1 MFDKFK
7 FNKNYLNIGII
18 TLIIGSIL
26 LFVYQVSRHS
36 VDIFFFVKNIL
47 FTFLSII
54 SPIIYAFVLAYIL
67 YRPLRFIERL
77 VHILWIQI
85 TNQKLSH
92 KTTRLIS
99 LLTLIILIFG
109 FITFLTKLL
118 IPPLFQNLL
127 TIGEALPNFQT
138 ILTDW
143 LSKISP
149 YFESIYIS
157 ETQIQKLAVYI
168 TNFLSQFLTTIFD
181 SRSGVITNVASFF
194 IHLVATIILT
204 FYFLKDR
211 EAILKTIDNVS
222 MILLSSKLRQR
233 IKYFLKDLHEV
244 FGNFILGQLLDALIV
259 GIASTT
265 LLLIIG
271 HPFALLIGVI
281 AGITNVIPYIGPII
295 GAALA
300 LILGIFTN
308 VKLGIL
314 GCVLLII
321 YQQIDGN
328 IIQPKIL
335 GDSVGLAPVWI
346 FIAILVGGS
355 YLGAV
360 GMIISVPLVALMK
373 RYFDRLFMKHQLT
386 NEKISK

>member
-77 VHILWIQI
+77 VHILWIKI

-99 LLTLIILIFG
+99 LLTLVILIFG

-149 YFESIYIS
+149 YCESIYIS

>member
-149 YFESIYIS
+149 YFESVYIS

-360 GMIISVPLVALMK
+360 GMIISVPIVALMK
-373 RYFDRLFMKHQLT
+373 RYFERLFMKHQLT

>member
-77 VHILWIQI
+77 VHILWIKI

-99 LLTLIILIFG
+99 LLTLVILIFG

-360 GMIISVPLVALMK
+360 GMIISVPIVALMK
-373 RYFDRLFMKHQLT
+373 RYFERLFMKHQLT

>member
-143 LSKISP
+143 LAKISP

-360 GMIISVPLVALMK
+360 GMIISVPIVALMK
-373 RYFDRLFMKHQLT
+373 RYFERLFMKHQLT

>member
-77 VHILWIQI
+77 VHILWIKI

-99 LLTLIILIFG
+99 LLTLVILIFG

-149 YFESIYIS
+149 YFESIYIR

>member
-77 VHILWIQI
+77 VHILWIKI

-99 LLTLIILIFG
+99 LLTLVILIFG

-149 YFESIYIS
+149 YFESVYIS

-360 GMIISVPLVALMK
+360 GMIISVPIVALMK
-373 RYFDRLFMKHQLT
+373 RYFERLFMKHQLT

>member
-77 VHILWIQI
+77 VHILWIKI

-99 LLTLIILIFG
+99 LLTLVILIFG

>member
-143 LSKISP
+143 LAKISP

-157 ETQIQKLAVYI
+157 ETQIQRLAVYI

-360 GMIISVPLVALMK
+360 GMIISVPIVALMK
-373 RYFDRLFMKHQLT
+373 RYFERLFMKHQLT

>member
-77 VHILWIQI
+77 VHILWIKI

>member
-7 FNKNYLNIGII
+7 FNKNYLNIGVI

-99 LLTLIILIFG
+99 LLTLVILIFG

-360 GMIISVPLVALMK
+360 GMIISVPIVALMK

>member
-77 VHILWIQI
+77 VHILWIKI

-92 KTTRLIS
+92 KTTRLFS
-99 LLTLIILIFG
+99 LLTLVILIFG

>member
-99 LLTLIILIFG
+99 LLTLVILIFG

>member
-54 SPIIYAFVLAYIL
+54 SPIIYAFVLTYSL

-360 GMIISVPLVALMK
+360 GMIISVPIVALMK

>member
-77 VHILWIQI
+77 VHILWIKI

-373 RYFDRLFMKHQLT
+373 RYFERLFMKHQLT

>member
-1 MFDKFK
+1 
-7 FNKNYLNIGII
+7 
-18 TLIIGSIL
+18 
-26 LFVYQVSRHS
+26 
-36 VDIFFFVKNIL
+36 
-47 FTFLSII
+47 
-54 SPIIYAFVLAYIL
+54 
-67 YRPLRFIERL
+67 
-77 VHILWIQI
+77 
-85 TNQKLSH
+85 
-92 KTTRLIS
+92 
-99 LLTLIILIFG
+99 
-109 FITFLTKLL
+109 
-118 IPPLFQNLL
+118 
-127 TIGEALPNFQT
+127 
-138 ILTDW
+138 
-143 LSKISP
+143 
-149 YFESIYIS
+149 
-157 ETQIQKLAVYI
+157 
-168 TNFLSQFLTTIFD
+168 
-181 SRSGVITNVASFF
+181 
-194 IHLVATIILT
+194 
-204 FYFLKDR
+204 
-211 EAILKTIDNVS
+211 

-373 RYFDRLFMKHQLT
+373 RYFERLFMKHQLT

>member
-77 VHILWIQI
+77 VHILWIKI

-99 LLTLIILIFG
+99 LLTLVILIFG

-281 AGITNVIPYIGPII
+281 AGITNVI
-295 GAALA
+295 
-300 LILGIFTN
+300 LISGR
-308 VKLGIL
+308 
-314 GCVLLII
+314 
-321 YQQIDGN
+321 
-328 IIQPKIL
+328 
-335 GDSVGLAPVWI
+335 S
-346 FIAILVGGS
+346 LVQ
-355 YLGAV
+355 
-360 GMIISVPLVALMK
+360 
-373 RYFDRLFMKHQLT
+373 H
-386 NEKISK
+386 

>member
-77 VHILWIQI
+77 VHILWIKI

-99 LLTLIILIFG
+99 LLTLVILIFG

-222 MILLSSKLRQR
+222 IILLSSKLRQR

-360 GMIISVPLVALMK
+360 GMIISVPIVALMK
-373 RYFDRLFMKHQLT
+373 RYFERLFMKHQLT

>member
-143 LSKISP
+143 LSKISV
-149 YFESIYIS
+149 YIS

-360 GMIISVPLVALMK
+360 GMIISVPIVALMK
-373 RYFDRLFMKHQLT
+373 RYFERLFMKHQLT

>member
-77 VHILWIQI
+77 VHILWIKI

-99 LLTLIILIFG
+99 LLTLVILIFG

-360 GMIISVPLVALMK
+360 GMIISVPIVALMK

>member
-85 TNQKLSH
+85 TNQKLSY

-99 LLTLIILIFG
+99 LLTLVILIFG

-149 YFESIYIS
+149 YFESVYIS

>member
-99 LLTLIILIFG
+99 LLTLVILIFG

-360 GMIISVPLVALMK
+360 GMIISVPIVALMK
-373 RYFDRLFMKHQLT
+373 RYFERLFMKHQLT

>member
-360 GMIISVPLVALMK
+360 GMIISVPIVALMK

>member
-85 TNQKLSH
+85 TNQKLSY

-99 LLTLIILIFG
+99 LLTLVILIFG

-149 YFESIYIS
+149 YFESVYIS

-360 GMIISVPLVALMK
+360 GMIISVPIVALMK
-373 RYFDRLFMKHQLT
+373 RYFERLFMKHQLT

>member
-1 MFDKFK
+1 M
-7 FNKNYLNIGII
+7 NIGII

-328 IIQPKIL
+328 IIQTKIL

-360 GMIISVPLVALMK
+360 GMIISVPIVALMK
-373 RYFDRLFMKHQLT
+373 RYFERLFMKHQLT

>member
-1 MFDKFK
+1 M
-7 FNKNYLNIGII
+7 
-18 TLIIGSIL
+18 
-26 LFVYQVSRHS
+26 
-36 VDIFFFVKNIL
+36 
-47 FTFLSII
+47 
-54 SPIIYAFVLAYIL
+54 
-67 YRPLRFIERL
+67 RFIERL
-77 VHILWIQI
+77 VHILWIKI

-99 LLTLIILIFG
+99 LLTLVILIFG

>member
-7 FNKNYLNIGII
+7 FNKNYLNIGVI

-77 VHILWIQI
+77 VHILWIKI

-99 LLTLIILIFG
+99 LLALVILIFG

-143 LSKISP
+143 LAKISP

-157 ETQIQKLAVYI
+157 ETQIQRLAVYI

-222 MILLSSKLRQR
+222 IILLSSKLRQR

-360 GMIISVPLVALMK
+360 GMIISVPIVALMK
-373 RYFDRLFMKHQLT
+373 RYFERLFMKHQLT

>member
-7 FNKNYLNIGII
+7 FNKNYLNIGVI

-77 VHILWIQI
+77 VHILWIKI

-99 LLTLIILIFG
+99 LLTLVILIFG

-360 GMIISVPLVALMK
+360 GMIISVPIVALMK
-373 RYFDRLFMKHQLT
+373 RYFERLFMKHQLT

>member
-85 TNQKLSH
+85 TNQKLSY

-99 LLTLIILIFG
+99 LLTLVILIFG

-143 LSKISP
+143 LAKISP

-355 YLGAV
+355 YLGAF
-360 GMIISVPLVALMK
+360 GMIISVPIVALMK
-373 RYFDRLFMKHQLT
+373 RYFERLFMKHQLT